1 MPAAAR
7 SALTRLL
14 HVVIDHGHRDFFVPA
29 RKLALDAAGN
39 PSMLVRMMP
48 KMTVATILAMCLV
61 MYYRMESFVRP
72 NPVDTIMLALTA
84 TGSITLNCLGKTVRE
99 LAVCL
104 RPNGEL
110 EKLGVGSA
118 KIAESAL
125 ALLVRQRLLTR
136 SFQVIS
142 TGGGFLAMGMTL
154 TYATYLGLARAWAI
168 LLAATLVGFQLVV
181 LIPMTIEFN
190 LALQTAAALTADAVL
205 EVVLSA
211 CEVSPDDNDEWES
224 RVVQPALALADG
236 PVGILSRGFGRGL
249 ALSYVG
255 FWATS
260 VGMLSAVSFSLG
272 FVLQVANSWRL
283 VGLVAT
289 LAATLALLLLPLVM
303 SEAVAEV
310 STSCDDLGNAIN
322 RECDRLDNCLRY
334 L

>member
-1 MPAAAR
+1 MPAATR

-61 MYYRMESFVRP
+61 MSMYYRMESFVRP
-72 NPVDTIMLALTA
+72 NPVDTIMLALTT

-190 LALQTAAALTADAVL
+190 LALQTAVALTADAVL

-260 VGMLSAVSFSLG
+260 VGMLSAVSFSHG
-272 FVLQVANSWRL
+272 
-283 VGLVAT
+283 
-289 LAATLALLLLPLVM
+289 
-303 SEAVAEV
+303 AVASSQLV
-310 STSCDDLGNAIN
+310 HPHFRGFCQVL
-322 RECDRLDNCLRY
+322 
-334 L
+334 